1 MVLSSG
7 FYSLQDRTIY
17 LIPDSADPGFIEP
30 TTTTPSDPIKFRRDK
45 DSWLSIDDGLIGRYG
60 TPDHLRAR
68 IDGQTYRVWVEQ
80 RGRDQTKFGLI
91 PTDESGTYSNKFI
104 GISQDG
110 EFKIEDEWNKDN
122 RTVWV
127 ISTKWD
133 GQPGV

>member
-7 FYSLQDRTIY
+7 FYSLQDRSVH
-17 LIPDSADPGFIEP
+17 LVQDSAEPGFVEI
-30 TTTTPSDPIKFRRDK
+30 TTNTPPNPIKFRRDK
-45 DSWLSIDDGLIGRYG
+45 DSWLSVDDGLIGRYG

-68 IDGQTYRVWVEQ
+68 IDDTTYRIWVEQ
-80 RGRDQTKFGLI
+80 RGRDQFGLI

-104 GISQDG
+104 GISEDG
-110 EFKIEDEWNKDN
+110 ELKIEDEWKVEN

-127 ISTKWD
+127 ISSTWK